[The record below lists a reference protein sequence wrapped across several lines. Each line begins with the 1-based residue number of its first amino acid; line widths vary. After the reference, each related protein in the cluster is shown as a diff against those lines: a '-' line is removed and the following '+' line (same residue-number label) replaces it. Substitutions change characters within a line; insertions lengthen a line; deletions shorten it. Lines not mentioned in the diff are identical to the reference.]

1 MKIKIKNFFKKIS
14 DKFLYGNYSKNIYI
28 FENKK
33 ISIVDYILKFLL
45 IWLVLFLSLMLIFTN
60 FIYSIV
66 ISLIITIFM
75 INRIILNA
83 KKIEYQYYILS
94 QLSIYV
100 SQVSMFVNY
109 NNVYTALK
117 ETIRFLGTP
126 LKEDLQKV
134 IDNIANGMNIL
145 DSFKSF
151 NEKYNNKTIT
161 LFNQSLDL
169 FDNYGSSD
177 ASNVLQIISEELN
190 DLKIKKDKFYK
201 FKKEWRLNFYVVVF
215 ICLSMPILL
224 KITMPDIYL
233 AFMNSFGSMVMAI
246 IMLINLFIINKVEKV
261 YSDLSIGEEG
271 YR

>member
-1 MKIKIKNFFKKIS
+1 MKNKVKNFFRKIS
-14 DKFLYGNYSKNIYI
+14 NKFFYGNYAKNVYA

-33 ISIVDYILKFLL
+33 ISIVDYILKFLI
-45 IWLVLFLSLMLIFTN
+45 IWVTLFLSLMLIFTN
-60 FIYSIV
+60 FIYSII

-83 KKIEYQYYILS
+83 KSIDYQYYILS

-100 SQVSMFVNY
+100 SQVTMFVNY

-117 ETIRFLGTP
+117 ETIRFLGNP
-126 LKEDLQKV
+126 LKDDLRKV
-134 IDNIANGMNIL
+134 IDNISGGMNIL
-145 DSFKSF
+145 DSFEEF
-151 NEKYNNKTIT
+151 NKKYNNKTIT

-201 FKKEWRLNFYVVVF
+201 FKKEWRLNYYVVVF
-215 ICLSMPILL
+215 MCLSMPILL
-224 KITMPDIYL
+224 KFAMPDIYIS
-233 AFMNSFGSMVMAI
+233 FMNSFGSIVMAV